1 MTARACRCI
10 PELSYRAICFFLTVF
25 ALWNVVNPLDPVIE
39 RTLFVGLLILIVY
52 LQSLMTPDRSALLR
66 ALDLALILATVVSY
80 GYIIWNVDLM
90 EDLGLFMPTEAIVL
104 GFVAIVVI
112 LEATRRSMG
121 WALTVLVS
129 AFLAYIY
136 FGERLPFWLG
146 GHMGFGGERI
156 MGNLYLS
163 TNGMFGVIAHVML
176 KYVFLFYLFGKLLE
190 WTGAL
195 DFIMKLAL
203 ALVGR
208 YRGGPA
214 MVAVVSSGMVGSVSG
229 SAVAHVMI

>member
-25 ALWNVVNPLDPVIE
+25 ALWNVVNPLDPLIE

-163 TNGMFGVIAHVML
+163 TNGMFGVIA
-176 KYVFLFYLFGKLLE
+176 
-190 WTGAL
+190 TA
-195 DFIMKLAL
+195 
-203 ALVGR
+203 
-208 YRGGPA
+208 PT
-214 MVAVVSSGMVGSVSG
+214 VVRNSVWPSG
-229 SAVAHVMI
+229 